1 MTIII
6 HVAHCTSH
14 SILPKQTILSSIPK
28 KRSILFLPF
37 SPFPSPIFS
46 IHVLISL
53 YRFIIYIYIHVARD
67 ERSGAFSLFPSFY
80 YSHSVAIFRP
90 CYSKSCAELKGS
102 SRSSYAVLA
111 FLCPRNNS
119 PSFSLPR
126 WNLSNGI
133 LRVLCS
139 PLLPLLLTVRVKLRV
154 QLENLFHVSLSRV
167 KRLEVDQ
174 V

>member
-37 SPFPSPIFS
+37 SPFPSPIFF
-46 IHVLISL
+46 
-53 YRFIIYIYIHVARD
+53 YPRFNLALSFYNMYIHVARD

-80 YSHSVAIFRP
+80 YSRSVAIFRP

-133 LRVLCS
+133 LRALCS